1 MKWTNPERLDVFGVR
16 LVGWPEGVP
25 AQNPSTL
32 KVGQNRILLEA
43 MQSGTMYFERLSY
56 GNPAVSRVNAE
67 DDGDADDPND
77 DFSWAYDADASISVP
92 GEGRRTPSPS
102 SKNVETIAQAPKSD
116 VGQTR
121 ENDEQGDTSEP
132 WTMAPGMIGND
143 TSYTTDYTWDSGMHR
158 STDTYA
164 RDGEVWVGESCLE
177 SERPRKRPR
186 SEDPSNAMDP
196 A

>member
-56 GNPAVSRVNAE
+56 GSPAVSRVNAE

-121 ENDEQGDTSEP
+121 ENDDQDTS
-132 WTMAPGMIGND
+132 WTMASGMIGND
-143 TSYTTDYTWDSGMHR
+143 TSYTTDYTWDSGIHR

-164 RDGEVWVGESCLE
+164 RDGDGWMGESHLE